1 MIMKLKH
8 IFLLLSIIVVSSC
21 DPSSWLENHKTKWFI
36 KNMTDDAIE
45 ITCSQLKGQ
54 KKTILPKDSVLIYSF
69 KHRVADSK
77 LPSFSDL
84 LKVDSIYVYAMDG
97 DVIYSW
103 IQDTL
108 EPDCVNIYDESL
120 WRHYTNNIGGPQ
132 YEFIW
137 TFDIQ
142 RNR

>member
-1 MIMKLKH
+1 MKLKH
-8 IFLLLSIIVVSSC
+8 MFLLLSIIIVSSC
-21 DPSSWLENHKTKWFI
+21 DPSSWLENHKAKWFI

-54 KKTILPKDSVLIYSF
+54 KKTILPKDSVL
-69 KHRVADSK
+69 
-77 LPSFSDL
+77 
-84 LKVDSIYVYAMDG
+84 YAMDG

-108 EPDCVNIYDESL
+108 EPDCLNIYDESL

-142 RNR
+142 RK